1 MCNYTRKSVA
11 WKELNEILDVANIWQ
26 IRSSNFTLF
35 DFKEKKGEKEESTAK
50 RDKVTSVTVVFI
62 TSIFFIPNKTLEAA
76 NKFRGNY
83 NYKITLLVYAVFV

>member
-1 MCNYTRKSVA
+1 MSRIFEKTA
-11 WKELNEILDVANIWQ
+11 LQ
-26 IRSSNFTLF
+26 ISFYSTL
-35 DFKEKKGEKEESTAK
+35 KKKKKKGEKEESTAK

-62 TSIFFIPNKTLEAA
+62 TSIFFIPNKTLEAE